1 MLADVR
7 YAFRL
12 IAKNPAFAAVAV
24 LSLALGIGANTAIF
38 TLIDYV
44 MLRSLPVR
52 APEQLAVIAR
62 NPEKPSTSFNY
73 PDYVYIRDH
82 NQSYSG
88 VIASNGGA
96 SALAFAVP
104 GEKGTSAEV
113 VAAAHVSG
121 NYFEVLGVGAAI
133 GRVFT
138 PADNQT
144 EGAHPYVIL
153 SYDLWQRRFGGD
165 NRILGR
171 DITLNGARFTIV
183 GVAAHGFHGIS
194 VGTSNDLF
202 LPIMM
207 MPTVNP
213 PARGWNTRH

>member
-1 MLADVR
+1 MVTDVR
-7 YAFRL
+7 YAFRIL
-12 IAKNPAFAAVAV
+12 AKNPGFAIVAV

-52 APEQLAVIAR
+52 APEQLALIAR
-62 NPEKPSTSFNY
+62 NPEKPSVSFNY

-88 VIASNGGA
+88 VIASNGGSN

-113 VAAAHVSG
+113 VAGAHVSG

-153 SYDLWQRRFGGD
+153 SYDFWQRRFGGD
-165 NRILGR
+165 KGILGR
-171 DITLNGARFTIV
+171 SDHA
-183 GVAAHGFHGIS
+183 
-194 VGTSNDLF
+194 
-202 LPIMM
+202 
-207 MPTVNP
+207 
-213 PARGWNTRH
+213 

>member
-44 MLRSLPVR
+44 MLRALPVR

-88 VIASNGGA
+88 VIASNGGG

-138 PADNQT
+138 PGGQPDRGRAPLRHPRRTTCGSAASAATTTCSAAPSPSTARASPSSASRPAD
-144 EGAHPYVIL
+144 
-153 SYDLWQRRFGGD
+153 
-165 NRILGR
+165 
-171 DITLNGARFTIV
+171 FT
-183 GVAAHGFHGIS
+183 ASPSA
-194 VGTSNDLF
+194 
-202 LPIMM
+202 
-207 MPTVNP
+207 P
-213 PARGWNTRH
+213 PATSSCPS